1 MLGSCLCR
9 NYGELRERREKM
21 GEFADRVFEIV
32 SCVPHGKV
40 TTYGQVARM
49 MGRPRS
55 ARYVGYAL
63 RSNPRP
69 GVDPGSIPCHRVVF
83 KDGSLCK
90 SFAFGGPDVQFKMLR
105 EEGVTFSEAPCE
117 DGAQEGVRI
126 TVDLGDGKGM
136 RTVRLADIR
145 VRMDLCQWD
154 GHGGPAG
161 EADFPT
167 APPDFFDWKA
177 EMGE

>member
-1 MLGSCLCR
+1 
-9 NYGELRERREKM
+9 M
-21 GEFADRVFEIV
+21 GEFADRVFDIV
-32 SCVPHGKV
+32 SKVPRGKV
-40 TTYGQVARM
+40 ATYGQVARM

-63 RSNPRP
+63 RANPRP
-69 GVDPGSIPCHRVVF
+69 GTDPDSIPCHRVVF

-105 EEGVTFSEAPCE
+105 EEGVTFTEAPCE
-117 DGAQEGVRI
+117 EDAQDGVRV
-126 TVDLGDGKGM
+126 TVDLGDGKGE

-145 VRMDLCQWD
+145 VSMDICQWD
-154 GHGGPAG
+154 GRGGGSEGADGYPTEPPA
-161 EADFPT
+161 
-167 APPDFFDWKA
+167 FFDWAA

>member
-1 MLGSCLCR
+1 
-9 NYGELRERREKM
+9 M
-21 GEFADRVFEIV
+21 GEFADRVFDIV
-32 SCVPHGKV
+32 SKVPRGKV
-40 TTYGQVARM
+40 ATYGQVARM

-63 RSNPRP
+63 RANPRP
-69 GVDPGSIPCHRVVF
+69 GTDPDSIPCHRVVF

-105 EEGVTFSEAPCE
+105 EEGVTFSEAPCDGVE
-117 DGAQEGVRI
+117 DVREEVRV
-126 TVDLGDGKGM
+126 TVDLGDGKGE

-154 GHGGPAG
+154 GRAGIDGDDGHGLY
-161 EADFPT
+161 PT
-167 APPDFFDWKA
+167 QPPDFFDWAA
-177 EMGE
+177 ELGDE